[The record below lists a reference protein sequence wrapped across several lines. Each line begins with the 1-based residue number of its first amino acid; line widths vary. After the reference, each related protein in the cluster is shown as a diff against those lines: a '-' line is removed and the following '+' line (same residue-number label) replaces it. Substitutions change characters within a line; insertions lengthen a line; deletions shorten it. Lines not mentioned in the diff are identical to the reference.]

1 MKPEKLEF
9 LPITQIPRHHII
21 KYYVKDKKESVL
33 ISLPK
38 ATTSLSFWVDTRQVF
53 TNNYTLDFT
62 LSLIKT
68 FTYKVK
74 YNGEDKTLTGDELYR
89 VIINRKEI

>member
-9 LPITQIPRHHII
+9 LPITQIPRHYIE

-33 ISLPK
+33 IKLPK
-38 ATTSLSFWVDTRQVF
+38 QTSSISFWVDTRQVF

-68 FTYKVK
+68 FTYKVRV
-74 YNGEDKTLTGDELYR
+74 NEEDKTLTGEELYSL
-89 VIINRKEI
+89 ITRKSL